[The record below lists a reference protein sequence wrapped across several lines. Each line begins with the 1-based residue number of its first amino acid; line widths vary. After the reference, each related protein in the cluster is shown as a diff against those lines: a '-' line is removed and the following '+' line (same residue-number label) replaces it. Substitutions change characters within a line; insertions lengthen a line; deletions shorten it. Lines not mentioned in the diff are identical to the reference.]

1 MQRVLNL
8 WLAAAVVL
16 SIGPAPLVAQA
27 PADAGI
33 YAVSYVDV
41 MPSGRTAMI
50 TALKRYRDVSSK
62 ETGYVRF
69 DLLEQVGWSGHFM
82 IIETWKD
89 QGAFDAHVKA
99 AGRAR
104 FQSALAPIRVS
115 GYDERP
121 YKSLNV
127 GAGNAD
133 AKGIHVV
140 SHVDIGGGD
149 PAAQAAGAAIL
160 AQLANASRKE
170 RGLLRFDVLQHA
182 MRANHFT
189 IHEAWETQA
198 AFDAHAAMHTGDF
211 RDRIQPLLGGPVDD
225 RLFRSIE

>member
-1 MQRVLNL
+1 MV
-8 WLAAAVVL
+8 
-16 SIGPAPLVAQA
+16 
-27 PADAGI
+27 
-33 YAVSYVDV
+33 
-41 MPSGRTAMI
+41 
-50 TALKRYRDVSSK
+50 
-62 ETGYVRF
+62 
-69 DLLEQVGWSGHFM
+69 
-82 IIETWKD
+82 IETWKE

-99 AGRAR
+99 AGRTQ

-127 GAGNAD
+127 GAGTPD
-133 AKGIHVV
+133 MKGIHVV

-182 MRANHFT
+182 MRANHSRSMKRGRLRRHLMPMPPCT
-189 IHEAWETQA
+189 PGTTAN
-198 AFDAHAAMHTGDF
+198 
-211 RDRIQPLLGGPVDD
+211 RIQPLLGGPVDE
-225 RLFRSIE
+225 RLFRPIE